1 MKIEKRKRSKS
12 FYPEFLCS
20 SVYNV
25 FVKVMFAEDDERSTN
40 KRTRKR
46 EIQASIEYLH

>member
-1 MKIEKRKRSKS
+1 MKIAKKKILMI

-20 SVYNV
+20 FVSTVL
-25 FVKVMFAEDDERSTN
+25 VKVISAEDDEKSTN

-46 EIQASIEYLH
+46 EI